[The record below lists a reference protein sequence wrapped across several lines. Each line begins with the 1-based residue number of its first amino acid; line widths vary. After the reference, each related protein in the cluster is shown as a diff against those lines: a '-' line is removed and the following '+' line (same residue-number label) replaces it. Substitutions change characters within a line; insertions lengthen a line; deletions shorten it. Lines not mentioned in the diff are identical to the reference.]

1 MSPVL
6 QVSDKLDEELLRA
19 VRQLLETVLKYLS
32 QTSQL
37 SDKFSSAPTAKFWRV
52 LLHKCHDL
60 LDCVSFFKFKK
71 KRAEERIKTCKFFLS
86 WGWDGSEV
94 YLDILFSIRIE
105 VFT

>member
-60 LDCVSFFKFKK
+60 LDCVSFFKLKK
-71 KRAEERIKTCKFFLS
+71 NGQKRELKHVNFFFLS
-86 WGWDGSEV
+86 WGLGWV
-94 YLDILFSIRIE
+94 RSIPGYIIQYQN
-105 VFT
+105 